1 VLLKLC
7 TPQAS
12 ASFCPLHVET
22 AVLTHRLLLV
32 AGAWTLYYKEQQY
45 MRLIDAQ
52 SREEAELQISEMLL
66 IIKAVKSFPSGP
78 TDDRE

>member
-1 VLLKLC
+1 
-7 TPQAS
+7 
-12 ASFCPLHVET
+12 
-22 AVLTHRLLLV
+22 LLLV